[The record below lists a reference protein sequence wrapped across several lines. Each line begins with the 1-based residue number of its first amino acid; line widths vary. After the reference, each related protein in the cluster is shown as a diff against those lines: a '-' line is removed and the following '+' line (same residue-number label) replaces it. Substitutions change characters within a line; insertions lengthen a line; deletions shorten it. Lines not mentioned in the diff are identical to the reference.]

1 MSEYPKRK
9 IVRIP
14 CYDYG
19 ETGYNF
25 ITICTHEKVCRF
37 WRNGKLNPCGQLMLR
52 RIKALPERFPTLEL
66 DQAVVM
72 PNHVHLLFYLRRQEN
87 QSVMKIINWLKT
99 ITTNDY
105 IRGVK
110 AGIFPAYQNRFWQ
123 RSFYDHIV
131 RNEKDLQYI
140 REYIVN
146 NPIKWNLDRFYEP
159 AND

>member
-9 IVRIP
+9 IVRLP

-19 ETGYNF
+19 ETGYYF

-66 DQAVVM
+66 D
-72 PNHVHLLFYLRRQEN
+72 LLFYLRRQEN

-140 REYIVN
+140 REYIVS